1 MLYYKCKQKIGG
13 HMKLTLK
20 QIKNLEELNVS
31 GKGGKDSLLAEAL
44 GFTRKSS
51 KFFDAVSPRGKRWEF
66 KKQQSQ
72 QFLDPYKFSQMSV
85 KDKRNI
91 GVLFFMHKKGKIV
104 EIYETN
110 YKELIKTMGYSHYD
124 LQAIQKLYKRDCFDQ
139 RPAQIKAELKYSEI
153 SNFKLIW
160 KKNI

>member
-1 MLYYKCKQKIGG
+1 
-13 HMKLTLK
+13 MKLTLK
-20 QIKNLEELNVS
+20 QIKNLGKLDVS
-31 GKGGKDSLLAEAL
+31 GKGGKDALIAEAM

-72 QFLDPYKFSQMSV
+72 QFLDPYKFSQMSK

-91 GVLFFMHKKGKIV
+91 GILFFMHKEGKIV
-104 EIYETN
+104 EVYETN
-110 YKELIKTMGYSHYD
+110 YQKLIRAMGYSNKD
-124 LQAIQKLYKRDCFDQ
+124 LEAISSLFKRDCFTK
-139 RPAQIKAELKYSEI
+139 RACAQIKAELKYSEI

-160 KKNI
+160 KNT